1 MRMAARV
8 PDSAHLFLQ
17 PANLRPALLERQS
30 SMDTPSRIQPRTER
44 GEAAVWEYLDTSCV
58 GAVFNQDPAVRGMRA
73 VLTYGRDRWTA
84 GWEALRTSPHFRSEA
99 ENAITTLF
107 GDVLHYWARRNL
119 NAFDL
124 LQRRIWELRGEFEI
138 FDFGRFADAEELAA
152 LAPSDLSE
160 VIARFLADLLL
171 CAERLNLSSE
181 DLFKNGL
188 RFFVADLN
196 QVKFEQLPRAE
207 QQAHI
212 ALATLVDLKL
222 IVDFRP
228 HGDEGS
234 GMWHVQENPLDRTV
248 LPTEEVAV
256 YAERRRTLLRPRPEQ
271 PGSTRSDSSPR

>member
-1 MRMAARV
+1 
-8 PDSAHLFLQ
+8 
-17 PANLRPALLERQS
+17 
-30 SMDTPSRIQPRTER
+30 MDTPSRIKTRTDR

-73 VLTYGRDRWTA
+73 VLACGRDWWTA
-84 GWEALRTSPHFRSEA
+84 GWEELRTSPAFRSVA
-99 ENAITTLF
+99 ETAITTLF
-107 GDVLHYWARRNL
+107 GDVLHYWTRRNL
-119 NAFDL
+119 NNFDF
-124 LQRRIWELRGEFEI
+124 LQHRVWDLRGEFEP
-138 FDFGRFADAEELAA
+138 FDFGRFVDEAELAA
-152 LAPSDLSE
+152 LAPSDVAE

-196 QVKFEQLPRAE
+196 QLKFEQLPRAE

-212 ALATLVDLKL
+212 ALATLADLKL

-234 GMWHVQENPLDRTV
+234 GMWQVQENPVDRTV
-248 LPTEEVAV
+248 LLTAEVIA
-256 YAERRRTLLRPRPEQ
+256 YAERRRALLPPRPEK
-271 PGSTRSDSSPR
+271 PGSTRTDSFPN